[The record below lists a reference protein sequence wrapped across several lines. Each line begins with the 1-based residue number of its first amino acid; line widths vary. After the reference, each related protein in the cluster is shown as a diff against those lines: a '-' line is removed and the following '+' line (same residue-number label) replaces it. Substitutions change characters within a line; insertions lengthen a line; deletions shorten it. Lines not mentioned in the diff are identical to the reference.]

1 MTHPETPPAKT
12 RNTTHWKAVAQA
24 AIKAREDWQ
33 RQYADEADRTDK
45 LSNALAD
52 ALEAKGWLERDK
64 ADLETGLWLWQRI
77 AIAFGTLAV
86 GLALWLVVG

>member
-1 MTHPETPPAKT
+1 MTHPETPPIPAKT
-12 RNTTHWKAVAQA
+12 RNTTHWKAVAQT

-45 LSNALAD
+45 LSNA
-52 ALEAKGWLERDK
+52 
-64 ADLETGLWLWQRI
+64 
-77 AIAFGTLAV
+77 TLSV